1 MPNEEARE
9 EAKKEPEW
17 YVVHTYSGYE
27 KKVASNLATTV
38 ENRGFKELIPDIRV
52 PIEMVTE
59 ITDGKPKTVERKI
72 FPGYVFVKMVMNDDT
87 WYIVRNIRG
96 CTGFVGPS
104 SSKPIPLSDAE
115 VTAMGIEDESAKT
128 PRIEVAYKV
137 GDRVRIKDDSFD
149 DSEGIVDSIDLQNNI
164 VRVIVQM
171 FGQDTPVDLE
181 LNKVEVLE

>member
-1 MPNEEARE
+1 MPRDEAR
-9 EAKKEPEW
+9 W

-38 ENRGFKELIPDIRV
+38 ENRGFKELITDVCV

-59 ITDGKPKTVERKI
+59 ITDDKPKTVERKI

-149 DSEGIVDSIDLQNNI
+149 DSEGIVDSIDVQNNT

>member
-1 MPNEEARE
+1 MPRDEAR
-9 EAKKEPEW
+9 W

-38 ENRGFKELIPDIRV
+38 ENRGFKELITDVCV

-59 ITDGKPKTVERKI
+59 ITDDKPKTVERKI

-104 SSKPIPLSDAE
+104 SKPIPLSDEE
-115 VTAMGIEDESAKT
+115 VSAMGLENQSETAS
-128 PRIEVAYKV
+128 RIEVAYKV

-149 DSEGIVDSIDLQNNI
+149 DAEGIVESIDMANNT
-164 VRVIVQM
+164 VRVLVEM
-171 FGQDTPVDLE
+171 FGQDTPVDLA

>member
-1 MPNEEARE
+1 MPRDEAR
-9 EAKKEPEW
+9 W

-38 ENRGFKELIPDIRV
+38 ENRGFKELITDVCV

-59 ITDGKPKTVERKI
+59 ITDDKPKTVERKI

-104 SSKPIPLSDAE
+104 SKPIPLSDAE
-115 VTAMGIEDESAKT
+115 VTAMGIEDESEKT

-137 GDRVRIKDDSFD
+137 GDRVPIKDDPFD

-171 FGQDTPVDLE
+171 FGQDTPVDLA